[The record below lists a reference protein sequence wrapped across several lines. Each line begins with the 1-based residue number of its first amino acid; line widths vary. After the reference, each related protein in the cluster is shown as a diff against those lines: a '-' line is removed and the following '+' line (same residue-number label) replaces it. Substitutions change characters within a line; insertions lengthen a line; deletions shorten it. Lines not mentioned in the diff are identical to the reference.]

1 MQGTEGQDG
10 LPTAMAPTHPGAFHS
25 LGCQRFAGGLHHTGA
40 NGEVLRLRFGIV
52 HPVAVAAEIGS
63 VASFFLRGWMSLR
76 WASARMIFSTPAG
89 SSRKIYFSN
98 GAFDFE
104 LFSP

>member
-25 LGCQRFAGGLHHTGA
+25 LGRQRFAGGLHHTGA

-52 HPVAVAAEIGS
+52 HPVAVAAEIGQLGGQLLFARVDVS
-63 VASFFLRGWMSLR
+63 EMGQCPDDLLDARRLIPQNIAVLLERSF
-76 WASARMIFSTPAG
+76 
-89 SSRKIYFSN
+89 
-98 GAFDFE
+98 
-104 LFSP
+104 